1 MVSLLIREDGKT
13 NKKCR
18 ITSSPELKEY
28 QLVTMQWGFPK
39 GSRYATAFSEK
50 KFNYFVHIK
59 NIQYSEI

>member
-1 MVSLLIREDGKT
+1 
-13 NKKCR
+13 
-18 ITSSPELKEY
+18 
-28 QLVTMQWGFPK
+28 MQWGFPK